1 MVGVRR
7 QINKP
12 SAQHGDITIRQ
23 SLLPALQTAWNDPSD
38 LSYELMDH
46 FSLAEEKIMEGS
58 HCEICRKGCQYVNL
72 CCQPLLTG
80 LFYVNA
86 SLSCCCP
93 TWVLIWNA
101 DTAKT
106 LFASGL
112 LLSLLLAGRWMDA
125 SVIPVRL
132 HPRLKKKK
140 CIPREGGCLWYHML
154 KSKTCYSRYW
164 NGLSST
170 AKKSI

>member
-72 CCQPLLTG
+72 CCQPWAPSDLDSRDLYWLDCFMLMPACHAVALLGFWYETQTQPKHFLPQDFCYHYYCSKTLIDMNILTG
-80 LFYVNA
+80 
-86 SLSCCCP
+86 
-93 TWVLIWNA
+93 VLHHLLWSN
-101 DTAKT
+101 
-106 LFASGL
+106 LP
-112 LLSLLLAGRWMDA
+112 LLS
-125 SVIPVRL
+125 
-132 HPRLKKKK
+132 KN
-140 CIPREGGCLWYHML
+140 
-154 KSKTCYSRYW
+154 T
-164 NGLSST
+164 
-170 AKKSI
+170 

>member
-12 SAQHGDITIRQ
+12 SAQHGDISIRQ

-46 FSLAEEKIMEGS
+46 FSLAEEKIMEGR

-132 HPRLKKKK
+132 HPRLKKK